1 MKALKCVLALAVL
14 CIIFCSSGCKN
25 GQPVEVKAVV
35 DIGFKN
41 STDAPEPQ
49 TNIADNEETQELL
62 DTAPVQDDQKTIKK
76 NNDDNN
82 QTGLYFNG
90 LPIYYAEYGPTTG
103 MNFVHIKS
111 LDDYNL
117 TLDSVV
123 IFKGKKHGLSER
135 ILQSDNM
142 QGGFKTTIEVIEP
155 YYGDVDAGE
164 LVIFP
169 EYVKTTMVNGS
180 LCAMCGRELVPIQDD
195 KEYFFIL
202 NNLGRSVDGTKAM
215 GLISMIY
222 SVYPVLE
229 DVDGF
234 EPKSGLEYYS
244 GIRQQLWVKYQLERD
259 KLDLR
264 VDKKAEVLKLLNTR
278 LLQLEG
284 EQYDQLEADI
294 AGYEDGVVDFD
305 TVSSWLSD
313 STIKRLERCVK
324 RYGEK

>member
-1 MKALKCVLALAVL
+1 M
-14 CIIFCSSGCKN
+14 
-25 GQPVEVKAVV
+25 
-35 DIGFKN
+35 
-41 STDAPEPQ
+41 
-49 TNIADNEETQELL
+49 
-62 DTAPVQDDQKTIKK
+62 
-76 NNDDNN
+76 
-82 QTGLYFNG
+82 
-90 LPIYYAEYGPTTG
+90 
-103 MNFVHIKS
+103 
-111 LDDYNL
+111 
-117 TLDSVV
+117 
-123 IFKGKKHGLSER
+123 
-135 ILQSDNM
+135 
-142 QGGFKTTIEVIEP
+142 
-155 YYGDVDAGE
+155 
-164 LVIFP
+164 
-169 EYVKTTMVNGS
+169 
-180 LCAMCGRELVPIQDD
+180 
-195 KEYFFIL
+195 
-202 NNLGRSVDGTKAM
+202 
-215 GLISMIY
+215 
-222 SVYPVLE
+222 LE